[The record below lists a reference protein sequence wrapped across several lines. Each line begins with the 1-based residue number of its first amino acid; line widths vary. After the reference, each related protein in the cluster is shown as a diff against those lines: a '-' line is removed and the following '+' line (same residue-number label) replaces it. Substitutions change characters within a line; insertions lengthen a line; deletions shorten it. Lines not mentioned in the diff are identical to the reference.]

1 MKKEKHGPL
10 SSCRVLDLTDEKG
23 LFCGKM
29 LADLGADVIKIE
41 PPGGDPCRNMGPFYH
56 DIPEPE
62 KSLYWLSFNTGKRGI
77 TLNIEVSDGREIF
90 RQLVEKADI
99 VIESYAP
106 GYLDSLG
113 LGYSTLSQ
121 INPGLI
127 LTSIS
132 PFGEAGP
139 YKDFKAS
146 DIVVMA
152 LSGYMSL
159 SGDPDR
165 PPVRVSS
172 PIAYCFGAAGAAAG
186 TMIAYYYR
194 ELTGE
199 GQWVDASAQQAV
211 AFALLNS
218 RMHWDLNRVELKRA
232 GPYREGLSAHGKQL
246 INFRCKDG
254 YVNFVMFGGKTGAK
268 TNHGLTQWMESE
280 GMSSDF
286 MNKIDWD
293 SFDMAKV
300 SQDDFDGFERDIGQ
314 FFLTRTKAELYE
326 EGSRRGVTIYPVSTI
341 KDVFEDPQ
349 LKARDFWQEVE
360 HPELHA
366 TFLYPG
372 AFVKCSQ
379 TPLRPPSRAPRIGE
393 HNREIYQDELGMSP
407 EELVMLKQAK
417 AI

>member
-1 MKKEKHGPL
+1 MNQESDGPL

-99 VIESYAP
+99 VIESYDP

-132 PFGEAGP
+132 PFGETGP

-232 GPYREGLSAHGKQL
+232 GPYREGLSARGKQL

-268 TNHGLTQWMESE
+268 TNRGLTQWMESE

-300 SQDDFDGFERDIGQ
+300 SQDDFDRFERDIGQ

-372 AFVKCSQ
+372 PFVKCSQ

>member
-1 MKKEKHGPL
+1 MNQEKDGPL

-41 PPGGDPCRNMGPFYH
+41 PPGGDPCRNTGPFYQ
-56 DIPEPE
+56 DIPDPQ

-90 RQLVEKADI
+90 RQLVKGADI

-106 GYLDSLG
+106 GYLDSLA
-113 LGYSTLSQ
+113 LGYADLRV
-121 INPGLI
+121 INPRLI

-132 PFGEAGP
+132 AFGATGS
-139 YKDFKAS
+139 YKDFEAS

-165 PPVRVSS
+165 PPVRVSA
-172 PIAYCFGAAGAAAG
+172 PIAYPYGAAGAAVG

-199 GQWVDASAQQAV
+199 GQWVDASAQQAA

-232 GPYREGLSAHGKQL
+232 GPYRVGLSAQGKQL
-246 INFRCKDG
+246 INYRCKDG

-268 TNHGLTQWMESE
+268 TNRGLTQWMQSE
-280 GMSSDF
+280 GMGSDF
-286 MNKIDWD
+286 MNQIDWD

-300 SQDDFDGFERDIGQ
+300 SQDDFDRFERDIER

-326 EGSRRGVTIYPVSTI
+326 EGSRRGVTIYPISTI

-349 LKARDFWQEVE
+349 LEARDFWQEVE
-360 HPELHA
+360 HPELDT

-372 AFVKCSQ
+372 PFVKCSE
-379 TPLRPPSRAPRIGE
+379 TPLRPPSRAPGIGE
-393 HNREIYQDELGMSP
+393 HNQEIYQEELGISP

>member
-1 MKKEKHGPL
+1 MSQKDGPL

-29 LADLGADVIKIE
+29 LVDLGADVIKIE
-41 PPGGDPCRNMGPFYH
+41 PPGGDPCRNVGPFYR
-56 DIPEPE
+56 DIPDPE

-77 TLNIEVSDGREIF
+77 TLNIEVSDGRRIF
-90 RQLVEKADI
+90 RQLVERADI
-99 VIESYAP
+99 VIESYEP

-113 LGYSTLSQ
+113 LGYSDLSQ

-132 PFGEAGP
+132 PFGETGP

-165 PPVRVSS
+165 PPVRTSF

-186 TMIAYYYR
+186 TMIAYYHR

-211 AFALLNS
+211 ASALLNA

-232 GPYREGLSAHGKQL
+232 GPYRVGLSAQGKQL

-268 TNHGLTQWMESE
+268 TNRGLTQWMESE
-280 GMSSDF
+280 GMGSDF
-286 MNKIDWD
+286 MNQIDWD

-300 SQDDFDGFERDIGQ
+300 SQDDFDRFERDIER

-326 EGSRRGVTIYPVSTI
+326 EGSRRGVTIYPISTI

-349 LKARDFWQEVE
+349 LEARDFWQEVE
-360 HPELHA
+360 HPELDT

-372 AFVKCSQ
+372 PFVKCSE
-379 TPLRPPSRAPRIGE
+379 TPLRPPSRAPGIGE
-393 HNREIYQDELGMSP
+393 HNQEIYQEELGMSP

>member
-1 MKKEKHGPL
+1 MSPTDGPL

-41 PPGGDPCRNMGPFYH
+41 PPGGDPCRNVGPFYR
-56 DIPEPE
+56 DIPDPE

-77 TLNIEVSDGREIF
+77 TLNIEVSDGRRIF
-90 RQLVEKADI
+90 RQLVERADI
-99 VIESYAP
+99 VIESYEP

-113 LGYSTLSQ
+113 LGYSDLSQ

-132 PFGEAGP
+132 PFGNTGP
-139 YKDFKAS
+139 YKDFNAS

-165 PPVRVSS
+165 PPVRTSF

-186 TMIAYYYR
+186 TVIAYYYR

-211 AFALLNS
+211 ASALLNA

-232 GPYREGLSAHGKQL
+232 GPYRVGLSAQGKQL
-246 INFRCKDG
+246 ITFRCKDG

-268 TNHGLTQWMESE
+268 TNRGLTQWMESE
-280 GMSSDF
+280 GMGSDF
-286 MNKIDWD
+286 MNEIDWD
-293 SFDMAKV
+293 SFDMARV
-300 SQDDFDGFERDIGQ
+300 SQDDFDRFEGDIER

-326 EGSRRGVTIYPVSTI
+326 EGSKRGVTIYPISTI
-341 KDVFEDPQ
+341 KDICEDPQ
-349 LKARDFWQEVE
+349 LKARDFWQGVE
-360 HPELHA
+360 HPELDA
-366 TFLYPG
+366 TLLYPG
-372 AFVKCSQ
+372 PFVKCSQ
-379 TPLRPPSRAPRIGE
+379 TQLRRPSRAPRIGE
-393 HNREIYQDELGMSP
+393 HNQDIYHNELGISP
-407 EELVMLKQAK
+407 EELVMLRQAK